1 MNWEALGAL
10 SELLGAAAVV
20 LTLLYLSR
28 QIAHQNRALETTTRD
43 SVFRQLQEYNFVV
56 MGDERLGGLFQR
68 GVAEVDPEGFSE
80 NDRARFIHAI
90 FGFFKI
96 YENIYFHRL
105 EGSISEEAWSQNRQI
120 LFLYA
125 GQPGGRAYWERRRG
139 AFDPR
144 FQGMLD
150 AALDVGAS
158 SLWPHDVSESQ
169 A

>member
-28 QIAHQNRALETTTRD
+28 QIAHQNRALETTMRD
-43 SVFRQLQEYNFVV
+43 SVFRQLQDYNFVV

-68 GVAEVDPEGFSE
+68 GVAEVNPEGFSE
-80 NDRARFIHAI
+80 DDRARFIHAM

-105 EGSISEEAWSQNRQI
+105 EGSISEEAWRQNRLI

-125 GQPGGRAYWERRRG
+125 EQPGGRAYWERRRG

-144 FQGMLD
+144 FQRMLD
-150 AALDVGAS
+150 TALGARES
-158 SLWPHDVSESQ
+158 SLRPHDLAAPE

>member
-28 QIAHQNRALETTTRD
+28 QIAHQNRALETTMRD
-43 SVFRQLQEYNFVV
+43 SVFRQLQDYNFVV

-68 GVAEVDPEGFSE
+68 GVAEVNPEGFSE
-80 NDRARFIHAI
+80 DDRARFIHAM

-105 EGSISEEAWSQNRQI
+105 EGSISEEAWRQNRLI

-125 GQPGGRAYWERRRG
+125 ERPGGRAYWERRRG

-144 FQGMLD
+144 FQRMLD
-150 AALDVGAS
+150 TALGARES
-158 SLWPHDVSESQ
+158 SLRPHDLAAPE

>member
-56 MGDERLGGLFQR
+56 MGDDRLGGLFQR
-68 GVAEVDPEGFSE
+68 GVSEVDPKSFSE
-80 NDRARFIHAI
+80 DDRARFVHAM

-105 EGSISEEAWSQNRQI
+105 ERSISEEAWRQNRQI

-125 GQPGGRAYWERRRG
+125 GQPGGRAYWERRRD

-144 FQGMLD
+144 FQKMLD
-150 AALDVGAS
+150 TALNMGES
-158 SLWPHDVSESQ
+158 NLYPHDLTK
-169 A
+169 